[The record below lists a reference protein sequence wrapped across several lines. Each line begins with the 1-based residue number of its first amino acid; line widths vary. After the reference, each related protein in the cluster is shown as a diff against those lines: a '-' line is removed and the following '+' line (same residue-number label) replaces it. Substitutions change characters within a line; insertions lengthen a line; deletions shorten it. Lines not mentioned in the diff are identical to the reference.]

1 MSDPVPASGALAS
14 EVAAWVA
21 GLSFADLPGDVV
33 ATTKLRVLDVI
44 GLSLAGST
52 TPLGRSVRAGVR
64 AMAPGGSSRVWGA
77 GDRTAAPFAAFANAS
92 FAQALEFDDTHN
104 ESIVHMSS
112 PSVAAALALAET
124 RRIGGRELLLAVAI
138 GNEIACRV
146 GSVAPG
152 TFHRRGFHPTG
163 LFSPF
168 GIAYG
173 AGKLLGL
180 DARSLAWAAGIA
192 GSTAAGLLEC
202 WVDGT
207 QSKFMHSGFAA
218 QNGIAAAMLAQAGAS
233 GPPKIFEGRFGLFA
247 SHLQDPAPVKNL
259 ARITNGLGT
268 QWDSRNSSFKP
279 FPAAHVLHPYID
291 LVLRLRAQ
299 HGIRPADVVSIECPV
314 AEFNVSIVCEPV
326 AEKTAPAT
334 EAHCRVCL
342 QYTLAEALVRGELGR
357 AAYGDAYR
365 TDPEILALA
374 RRVTYRVD
382 PDFPPPGRF
391 KGAVTM
397 TLADG
402 RVFSEVE
409 EYNRGSAENPMT
421 AGELRA
427 KFDDNAGSVLDAASR
442 TRLADAVAGLES
454 LDDAGSLVALACAGG
469 S

>member
-1 MSDPVPASGALAS
+1 MTTPVQAGPALAT
-14 EVAAWVA
+14 EVAAWTA
-21 GLSFADLPGDVV
+21 RLTFDDLPADVV
-33 ATTKLRVLDVI
+33 ETTKLRLLDVI
-44 GLSLAGST
+44 GLSIAGAGT
-52 TPLGRSVRAGVR
+52 ALGRSVRAAVR
-64 AMAPGGSSRVWGA
+64 AMAGDGPSRVWGS

-124 RRIGGRELLLAVAI
+124 RRVSGKDLLLAVAI

-146 GSVAPG
+146 GSVSPG
-152 TFHRRGFHPTG
+152 SFHRRGFHPTG

-168 GIAYG
+168 GIAFA
-173 AGKLLGL
+173 AGRLLGL
-180 DARSLAWAAGIA
+180 DEKALGWAAGIA

-207 QSKFMHSGFAA
+207 QSKFLHSGFAA
-218 QNGIAAAMLAQAGAS
+218 QNGVAAALLAGAGAT
-233 GPPKIFEGRFGLFA
+233 GPARVFEGRFGLFA
-247 SHLQDPAPVKNL
+247 SHLQDPAVVKNL
-259 ARITNGLGT
+259 DRVTAGLGT
-268 QWDSRNSSFKP
+268 RWDSRNSSFKP
-279 FPAAHVLHPYID
+279 FPSAHVLHPYID
-291 LVLRLRAQ
+291 LVLRLRSRY
-299 HGIRPADVVSIECPV
+299 GLRPDDIVSIECPV

-342 QYTLAEALVRGELGR
+342 QYTLAEAMVRGELGR
-357 AAYGDAYR
+357 GAHADAFR

-382 PDFPPPGRF
+382 PSFPPPGQF

-402 RVFSEVE
+402 RVLSEVE

-421 AGELRA
+421 AAELRA
-427 KFDDNAGSVLDAASR
+427 KFDDNAGSVLDAAAR
-442 TRLADAVAGLES
+442 ERLAGAVAAVES
-454 LDDAGSLVALACAGG
+454 MDDAGMLTGMTVGRV
-469 S
+469 